1 MRGLDFTGQCAWVT
15 GAAQGIGREVA
26 ARLLEAGARVIALD
40 LQFDGPAA
48 DGGGALRQLPLDIRD
63 ADAVAA
69 LCRRL
74 ADENALPDVLVNA
87 AGVLRL
93 GQLDALSV
101 DDWQQC
107 LAVNVSGPFYLLR
120 ALMPHFKARRAGAIV
135 NVASNAAHV
144 PRLDM
149 AGYGVSK
156 AAMVSLSHNV
166 ALELAPYGVRCN
178 AVSPGSTDTPMLRG
192 MWQDDNGAA
201 RTIAGKPEAYRLG
214 IPLGKLAT
222 PADIAG
228 AVLFLASD
236 LAGHIT
242 MQDVVVDGGA
252 TLAA

>member
-1 MRGLDFTGQCAWVT
+1 MRGFDFSGQCVWVT

-26 ARLLEAGARVIALD
+26 KRFVEAGARVIALD
-40 LQFDGPAA
+40 LQFEQPTARD
-48 DGGGALRQLPLDIRD
+48 DALRELPLDIRD
-63 ADAVAA
+63 AGAVSA
-69 LCRRL
+69 LCRQM
-74 ADENALPDVLVNA
+74 AEEDALPNVLVNA

-93 GQLDALSV
+93 GGLDTLSL

-107 LAVNVSGPFYLLR
+107 LDVNVSGPFYLMR
-120 ALMPHFKARRAGAIV
+120 ALLPHFKARRAGAIV

-149 AGYGVSK
+149 AAYGASK
-156 AAMVSLSHNV
+156 AAMASLSHNA

-178 AVSPGSTDTPMLRG
+178 VVSPGSTDTPMLRG
-192 MWQDDNGAA
+192 MWQDDSGAA
-201 RTIAGKPEAYRLG
+201 RTIAGKPEAFRLG

-222 PADIAG
+222 PADVAG

>member
-1 MRGLDFTGQCAWVT
+1 MVGLDFTGQCVWVT
-15 GAAQGIGREVA
+15 GAAQGIGQEVA
-26 ARLLEAGARVIALD
+26 RRFVEAGARVVALD
-40 LQFDGPAA
+40 LQFEQAA
-48 DGGGALRQLPLDIRD
+48 AHCGVMRELPLDIRD

-74 ADENALPDVLVNA
+74 AEEDALPDVLVNA

-93 GQLDALSV
+93 GAFDALSV

-144 PRLDM
+144 PRIAM
-149 AGYGVSK
+149 AAYGASK
-156 AAMVSLSHNV
+156 AAMASLSHNA

-178 AVSPGSTDTPMLRG
+178 VVSPGSTDTPMLRG
-192 MWQDDNGAA
+192 MWQDEHGAA
-201 RTIAGKPEAYRLG
+201 STIAGKPEAFRLG

-228 AVLFLASD
+228 AVLYLASD
-236 LAGHIT
+236 LAGHVT
-242 MQDVVVDGGA
+242 MQDIVVDGGA

>member
-1 MRGLDFTGQCAWVT
+1 MRGLDFSGQCVWVT
-15 GAAQGIGREVA
+15 GAAQGIGQEVA
-26 ARLLEAGARVIALD
+26 RRFVEAGARVIALD
-40 LQFDGPAA
+40 WQFERAAARDGV
-48 DGGGALRQLPLDIRD
+48 LRELPLDIRD

-69 LCRRL
+69 RCRQL
-74 ADENALPDVLVNA
+74 AEEDALPDVLINA

-93 GQLDALSV
+93 GAFDALSI

-107 LAVNVSGPFYLLR
+107 LAVNVSGPFYLMR
-120 ALMPHFKARRAGAIV
+120 ALLPHFKARRAGAII
-135 NVASNAAHV
+135 NVASNATHV
-144 PRLDM
+144 PRLEM
-149 AGYGVSK
+149 AAYGASK
-156 AAMVSLSHNV
+156 AALTSLSHNA

-178 AVSPGSTDTPMLRG
+178 VVSPGSTDTPMLRG
-192 MWQDDNGAA
+192 MWRDDSGAA
-201 RTIAGKPEAYRLG
+201 RTIAGKPEAFRLG

-222 PADIAG
+222 PADVAG

>member
-1 MRGLDFTGQCAWVT
+1 MRSLDFNGQCVWVT
-15 GAAQGIGREVA
+15 GAAQGIGHEVA
-26 ARLLEAGARVIALD
+26 RRFVEAGARVIALD
-40 LQFDGPAA
+40 WQFPAEA
-48 DGGGALRQLPLDIRD
+48 EQGALRSLPLDIRD
-63 ADAVAA
+63 AAAVAA
-69 LCRRL
+69 LCARL
-74 ADENALPDVLVNA
+74 AGEQSLPDVLVNA

-93 GQLDALSV
+93 GALDALSP

-120 ALMPHFKARRAGAIV
+120 ELLPHFKAQRRGAIV

-144 PRLDM
+144 PRMEM
-149 AGYGVSK
+149 AAYGASK
-156 AAMVSLSHNV
+156 AAMASLSHNA

-178 AVSPGSTDTPMLRG
+178 VVSPGSTDTPMLRG
-192 MWQDDNGAA
+192 MWQDENGAA

-222 PADIAG
+222 VADIAG
-228 AVLFLASD
+228 VVLFLASD
-236 LAGHIT
+236 LAGHVT